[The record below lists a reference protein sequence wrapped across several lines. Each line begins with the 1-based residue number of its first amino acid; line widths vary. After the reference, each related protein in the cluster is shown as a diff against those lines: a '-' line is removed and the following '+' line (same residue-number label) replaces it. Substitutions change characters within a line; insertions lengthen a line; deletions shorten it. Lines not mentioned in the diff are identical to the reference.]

1 LCPQNSKQKSDMEEK
16 KTAGMTESRKNP
28 FNKIYAQLNDNDGDF
43 RFPVC
48 IDMELTNN
56 CNLHRLFCPTG
67 TGVSVRNKG
76 FMTDEVFNKIIN
88 DIKEEK
94 IGLRFSR
101 WGEPTLHPKIIN
113 FLKMAKK
120 DGHLLH
126 LNTNGQL
133 LNEPFIEDLIN
144 SGLDSIKFSFQG
156 ADEKSY
162 QEMRQDSCFKKLIE
176 NIKRMHETRGEQ
188 MLPYIHIST
197 TTTYETDDE
206 IKRFKDEIFPYS
218 DLITV
223 GKTKLEHIEIEKTKL
238 NKSQKELL
246 TELKNKE
253 SRAKE
258 RLKKCPEV
266 FGKVSIDWDGQITAC
281 CSDYNREMIIGDI
294 KEDSIYNIFHNDIV
308 NKYREI
314 LRKKEF
320 EKIPHCSRCFDLMS
334 IQGKNKIVG
343 TVA

>member
-1 LCPQNSKQKSDMEEK
+1 MEK
-16 KTAGMTESRKNP
+16 NRRDGMTEPKKNP
-28 FNKIYAQLNDNDGDF
+28 FNKIYAQLNDNEGDF

-56 CNLHRLFCPTG
+56 CNLHCLFCPTG
-67 TGVSVRNKG
+67 TGVSLRNKG
-76 FMTDEVFNKIIN
+76 FMTEEVFNKIIN

-94 IGLRFSR
+94 VGLRFSR

-113 FLKMAKK
+113 FFKMAKK

-133 LNEPFIEDLIN
+133 LNESFIENLIN

-156 ADEKSY
+156 VDEKTY
-162 QEMRQDSCFKKLIE
+162 QEMRQDSSFKKLVE
-176 NIKRMHETRGEQ
+176 NIKKMHEIRGER

-197 TTTYETDDE
+197 STTYETDDV
-206 IKRFKDEIFPYS
+206 IRRFKDEIIPYC
-218 DLITV
+218 DLVTA

-246 TELKNKE
+246 SELKNKE
-253 SRAKE
+253 SMAEK

-294 KEDSIYNIFHNDIV
+294 KGDSLYNTFHNDIV

-320 EKIPHCSRCFDLMS
+320 KKIPHCNRCFDLMS
-334 IQGKNKIVG
+334 IQGKNKIAG